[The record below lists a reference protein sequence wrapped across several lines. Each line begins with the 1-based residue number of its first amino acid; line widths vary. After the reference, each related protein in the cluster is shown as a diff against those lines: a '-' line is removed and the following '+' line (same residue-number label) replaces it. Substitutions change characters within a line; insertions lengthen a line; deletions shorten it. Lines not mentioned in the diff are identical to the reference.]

1 MQTIYV
7 SNKGEDKN
15 NGLTSETPVLS
26 WKRLQ
31 VLCKGNQA
39 MFLMEGKATLTRL
52 RYELDEGVLHYG
64 ISVHTKAAQSD
75 PVTMIRHD
83 ENGVLLT
90 DQQVCELISSIVT

>member
-7 SNKGEDKN
+7 SNKGDDKN

-39 MFLMEGKATLTRL
+39 MFLMEGKGTRSGGLAL
-52 RYELDEGVLHYG
+52 RNQRPHQGP
-64 ISVHTKAAQSD
+64 QSD

-90 DQQVCELISSIVT
+90 DQQVCDSLHLL

>member
-1 MQTIYV
+1 MTRAASGVASWGRFV
-7 SNKGEDKN
+7 SG
-15 NGLTSETPVLS
+15 LS

-64 ISVHTKAAQSD
+64 LSVHTKPRKA
-75 PVTMIRHD
+75 T
-83 ENGVLLT
+83 E
-90 DQQVCELISSIVT
+90 

>member
-1 MQTIYV
+1 VPRWAGARLCRQSTFQT
-7 SNKGEDKN
+7 KGEDKN

-52 RYELDEGVLHYG
+52 RYELDDGVMHYG
-64 ISVHTKAAQSD
+64 ISVHTKPRKA
-75 PVTMIRHD
+75 T
-83 ENGVLLT
+83 E
-90 DQQVCELISSIVT
+90 

>member
-39 MFLMEGKATLTRL
+39 MFLMEGKGTR
-52 RYELDEGVLHYG
+52 
-64 ISVHTKAAQSD
+64 
-75 PVTMIRHD
+75 
-83 ENGVLLT
+83 
-90 DQQVCELISSIVT
+90 

>member
-31 VLCKGNQA
+31 VLCKGSVVQYPLIE
-39 MFLMEGKATLTRL
+39 FITEPYERRL
-52 RYELDEGVLHYG
+52 PSIIPSPAKQQTDDD
-64 ISVHTKAAQSD
+64 S
-75 PVTMIRHD
+75 P
-83 ENGVLLT
+83 NG
-90 DQQVCELISSIVT
+90 DD